1 MHFAIIYREK
11 FATSFPMVSRG
22 SRPRYKMGTRGFGGA
37 ALCMQLD
44 VLGHAVLAYTF
55 CTSVASG
62 DMVFRLAG
70 IAMGGILG
78 TVCVAYV
85 FGSS

>member
-1 MHFAIIYREK
+1 
-11 FATSFPMVSRG
+11 
-22 SRPRYKMGTRGFGGA
+22 MGARGFGGA
-37 ALCMQLD
+37 AFCMQLD

-55 CTSVASG
+55 CTFVACG

-85 FGSS
+85 LRAAEHRWISDSAAHARAGFRF